1 MKRHKPILST
11 TKHSDGTRSKTTPE
25 LFPWEGPADIETAY
39 SELSCPALAVWLKLL
54 SYDSKTLKSGRCSL
68 SKSLGYSQRRSNQ
81 ILREL
86 ERKNYISFTTH
97 GSGKPTEVVVER
109 KLLIKSEYSVVRLS
123 NYLLENN
130 VSVTLSDLFCSIVG
144 RLHYYK
150 EYVQFANSTYY
161 DSVVESYVCVL
172 RDRLQ
177 YYKTNNNNSSVIR
190 NIIPNNQSKL
200 NLLSGDLSTIRNSI
214 KVGGK
219 LIKRRKFA
227 NENGYLQQTDR
238 VVENEQSENGEEG
251 TKVAPLGSPNLS
263 NLNLSKFKKLNL
275 NKFKVLVSSEKK
287 RADSGRRTLRQQV
300 AELDLRRGKE
310 IRFENLDQRGHPSVS
325 FDPNSK
331 ERPRML
337 RILSKSKRDN
347 SRKKLISKLGV
358 EFSRIYV
365 RYRRAAEVSQGRPIS
380 FPSTLPEK
388 ERSYA
393 EEAGV
398 LCIEKGVTPR
408 QVLEYWHEHIGSFAR
423 KGLTIPP
430 VSILKSPAMID
441 QVACSTL
448 DKRKKR
454 DKPKANQKNTFANPN
469 SLDDRLRA
477 GIESLGFE
485 SSEYSDRFLATIQSM
500 ADSVRNG
507 NKIFMSPKLRPIVN
521 WAVENL
527 GDSDEK

>member
-1 MKRHKPILST
+1 MKKHIPILST
-11 TKHSDGTRSKTTPE
+11 TKHSSGTRFKATKE
-25 LFPWEGPADIETAY
+25 LFPWEGPADIETACE
-39 SELSCPALAVWLKLL
+39 ELSCPALAVWMKLL
-54 SYDSKTLKSGRCSL
+54 TYDSKTLKSGRTAL
-68 SKSLGYSQRRSNQ
+68 AHKLEYSQRRSNQ

-86 ERKNYISFTTH
+86 ERKNYISFIPH

-109 KLLIKSEYSVVRLS
+109 KLMIKSGYAVTRLS
-123 NYLLENN
+123 NFMLENN
-130 VSVTLSDLFCSIVG
+130 VSAVTLSELILQSK
-144 RLHYYK
+144 RLQYYK
-150 EYVQFANSTYY
+150 GNTQPANTTYY
-161 DSVVESYVCVL
+161 DYAGQFYVCVL
-172 RDRLQ
+172 RDRLHH
-177 YYKTNNNNSSVIR
+177 YKTYDNNSMLIE
-190 NIIPNNQSKL
+190 NITTNNQDNL
-200 NLLSGDLSTIRNSI
+200 YLLSGDLSTIRNTI
-214 KVGGK
+214 KVEEK
-219 LIKRRKFA
+219 LIKRRKFTK
-227 NENGYLQQTDR
+227 EDGYLQQTNR
-238 VVENEQSENGEEG
+238 VVENKQSENNSEG
-251 TKVAPLGSPNLS
+251 TKVAPLGSPNLT
-263 NLNLSKFKKLNL
+263 NLNLSNLSKLNL

-287 RADSGRRTLRQQV
+287 RADSGRRNLRQQV

-347 SRKKLISKLGV
+347 SRKKLIAKLGV

-380 FPSTLPEK
+380 FPSVLPDKEK
-388 ERSYA
+388 SYA

-441 QVACSTL
+441 QVACANL
-448 DKRKKR
+448 DKRKKS
-454 DKPKANQKNTFANPN
+454 DKPREKIKNTFADTN
-469 SLDDRLRA
+469 SLDERLRE
-477 GIESLGFE
+477 GIRSLGLD
-485 SSEYSDRFLATIQSM
+485 STLYSDRFLATIQSM

-507 NKIFMSPKLRPIVN
+507 NKIFMSPTLRPIVN
-521 WAVENL
+521 WAVKNL
-527 GDSDEK
+527 GDSNEK